1 MREGHDMEDNIE
13 KEILRHIRVIPDFP
27 EKGISFKD
35 ITPLLKN
42 PVAFRKSIDALKS
55 VCKDIDFDIIVAPEA
70 RGFIVGS
77 ALAYAMGKGFAPVR
91 KKGKLPWETLKGE
104 YQLEYGTDTLEI
116 HKDAVHH
123 GQKVLILDDLLATGG
138 TIAATID
145 MVERLGGIIAA
156 TVFLIEL
163 TYIPG
168 KANLSKKGYE
178 VISVVK
184 LNN

>member
-1 MREGHDMEDNIE
+1 MEDNIE

-91 KKGKLPWETLKGE
+91 KKENCRGRPLRVSTSWNMEQTLWRFTKMLSITGKK
-104 YQLEYGTDTLEI
+104 
-116 HKDAVHH
+116 
-123 GQKVLILDDLLATGG
+123 
-138 TIAATID
+138 
-145 MVERLGGIIAA
+145 
-156 TVFLIEL
+156 
-163 TYIPG
+163 
-168 KANLSKKGYE
+168 S
-178 VISVVK
+178 
-184 LNN
+184 